1 MRCASGRFVPNS
13 GRAAE
18 AGLTILET
26 AIAAAVLA
34 LVAAAALATLI
45 ALNKNATSARL
56 MTTAHEVVQRN
67 IETAIAVPFTADNVP
82 SVLAFAQK
90 SVWDDDG
97 GGDNRETIYTSRD
110 GTSKLSGTLYRT
122 VTVEANSAG
131 ADIRRVTF
139 HLDYSL
145 FGRQLSYEM
154 TTIRAM
160 DK

>member
-1 MRCASGRFVPNS
+1 MRCGCGRFIPGT
-13 GRAAE
+13 GRVAE

-26 AIAAAVLA
+26 AIAAAILA
-34 LVAAAALATLI
+34 IVAAAALATLI
-45 ALNKNATSARL
+45 ALNKNASSGRI

-67 IETAIAVPFTADNVP
+67 IETAVAVPFTADNVP
-82 SVLAFAQK
+82 TILAFAQN

-97 GGDNRETIYTSRD
+97 GGDNRETIYSSRD
-110 GTSKLSGTLYRT
+110 GTSKISGTLHRT
-122 VTVEANSAG
+122 VTAEANAAG

-154 TTIRAM
+154 TTLRAM